1 MKTIIKILLTLFT
14 CFTLTNCGQKKEGP
28 KDKYCGTEITGF
40 EVMDL
45 KTIRNKG
52 YTYTDEDKEL
62 AGDMMDA
69 VNKMLGKEDAV
80 KFSYIMKDE
89 NTIAMY
95 VLGPNDQAEVE
106 KISCLLLKEDFD
118 GRLPK
123 ERKLLFYT
131 DDHNTL
137 VAAIKTKK
145 ETEE

>member
-1 MKTIIKILLTLFT
+1 MKTTIKTLLVLIT
-14 CFTLTNCGQKKEGP
+14 CFTLVNCNKKQDEP
-28 KDKYCGTEITGF
+28 KEKYCGIEITGF

-45 KTIRNKG
+45 KTIRNEG
-52 YTYTDEDKEL
+52 YTYTDEDKSL

-69 VNKMLGKEDAV
+69 VNKMLGKEDAI
-80 KFSYIMKDE
+80 KFSYIMKDA

-95 VLGPNDQAEVE
+95 VIGPNDQAEVE
-106 KISCLLLKEDFD
+106 KISCFLLKEDFD

-137 VAAIKTKK
+137 VAAIKSKK
-145 ETEE
+145 EKTE